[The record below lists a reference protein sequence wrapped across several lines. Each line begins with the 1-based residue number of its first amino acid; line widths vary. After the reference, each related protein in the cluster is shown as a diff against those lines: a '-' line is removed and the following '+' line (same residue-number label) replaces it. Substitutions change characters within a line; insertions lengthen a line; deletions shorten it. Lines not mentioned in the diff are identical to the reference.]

1 MKKGRKVLLIL
12 PITMLSIFLLYM
24 PVSATE
30 EQNIQE
36 NTENQQQQEQENP
49 PVEEHEEEQE
59 EQEEQPAP
67 TPRRTT
73 RKRTTTQEQTEEQ
86 QENNEENE
94 ASTQEGKYTLTLLSN
109 GNMRAEASTDSV
121 SKVVVPF
128 GIKITSD
135 ERITNENGEVW
146 YRVSYGGA
154 VGYIRED
161 LVNVEES
168 AAEQQETSEEDE
180 ESEEGENE
188 EKSSA
193 DNSQNALS
201 KTYTPKKS
209 SQETSQTEEKN
220 NVEDKDLTQEIVTSE
235 APIVNRR
242 KIDAVFLLFMGGSA
256 LGFILAVI
264 TGGKLVNEY
273 QKRKA
278 YVIKYS
284 EDKELF
290 IDMDKEI
297 TD

>member
-36 NTENQQQQEQENP
+36 NTENQQQEQENP
-49 PVEEHEEEQE
+49 PEEEHEEEQE

-67 TPRRTT
+67 APTPRRTA

-168 AAEQQETSEEDE
+168 AAEQQETSVEDE

-209 SQETSQTEEKN
+209 SQETSQTEEKIA
-220 NVEDKDLTQEIVTSE
+220 DKDLTEESFTGDVRIIS
-235 APIVNRR
+235 RR
-242 KIDAVFLLFMGGSA
+242 KIDAVFMLFMSVSV
-256 LGFILAVI
+256 LGFILAAI

>member
-36 NTENQQQQEQENP
+36 NTENQQQEQENP
-49 PVEEHEEEQE
+49 PEEEPEEEQE

-67 TPRRTT
+67 APTSRRTA

-209 SQETSQTEEKN
+209 SQETSQTEEKKIEN
-220 NVEDKDLTQEIVTSE
+220 KDLTQESFTSDVT
-235 APIVNRR
+235 IVNRR
-242 KIDAVFLLFMGGSA
+242 KIDAVFLLFMGISA
-256 LGFILAVI
+256 LGFILAAI